1 MAGLFVTG
9 TGTDV
14 GKTYVTALWIKR
26 LREAGFDVGYY
37 KAAVSGAPSI
47 GESDAGFVNKMAHI
61 GQEEKSLLTYLY
73 DEAVSPHLAA
83 KHEGPLIDRDVV
95 NANFHKV
102 AKTYPYV
109 TVEGSGGIICPLR
122 DEEDSTYLLE
132 DVIKDLHLPAII
144 VAHAGLGTINSTVLT
159 VEYMRARKIDV
170 KGVILNYYKDEPME
184 EDNRYMIEKLAH
196 VPVLGVLYEGEEE
209 LNIPV
214 EMMIACYQ

>member
-61 GQEEKSLLTYLY
+61 GQEETSLLTYLY

-95 NANFHKV
+95 NANFYKV

-159 VEYMRARKIDV
+159 VEYMRARNIDV

-214 EMMIACYQ
+214 ETMIACYQ